1 MQLKNAVAL
10 VTGGCGGIGAAA
22 VQFLAD
28 KGCKVAA
35 WDINTESADKSRDD
49 VIYTDCD
56 ITSEQSVS
64 EAIEKCQAAFGAPSI
79 LIHCAGILGGE
90 RVLGREGVASL
101 AKFQKIIDVNLSG
114 TFNVLRLV
122 AEKMAERDADSNT
135 GERGVI
141 INTASVAAYEG
152 QIGQAAYAASKGG
165 VVSMTLPIAREL
177 ARVGI
182 RVMTIAPGAV
192 ETPMMENVPQ
202 EYQDAITANIP
213 FPSRFAK
220 AEEFAMLAAQ
230 IVENPMLNGEVIRLD
245 GAARLPAK

>member
-1 MQLKNAVAL
+1 MQLNGSIAI
-10 VTGGCGGIGAAA
+10 VTGGSGGIGGATAAYL
-22 VQFLAD
+22 VE

-35 WDINTESADKSRDD
+35 WDINVDNAPAASDTLIYSA
-49 VIYTDCD
+49 CD
-56 ITSEQSVS
+56 ITDSAS
-64 EAIEKCQAAFGAPSI
+64 ITAALDACKDRFGSPTI

-101 AKFQKIIDVNLSG
+101 EGFQKIIEINLSG

-122 AEKMAERDADSNT
+122 AAEMAKGEADAET

-141 INTASVAAYEG
+141 INTGSIAGYEG

-165 VVSMTLPIAREL
+165 VASMTLPIAREL
-177 ARVGI
+177 ARSGI

-192 ETPMMENVPQ
+192 ETPMMDNVPQ
-202 EYQDAITANIP
+202 DYQDAITANIP

-220 AEEFAMLAAQ
+220 SDEFAMLAAH

>member
-1 MQLKNAVAL
+1 MQLKGSIAI
-10 VTGGCGGIGAAA
+10 VTGACGGIGGAAA
-22 VQFLAD
+22 TYL
-28 KGCKVAA
+28 KERGCKVAA
-35 WDINTESADKSRDD
+35 WDIDVSKAPKSDD
-49 VIYTDCD
+49 DIIYSSCNITD
-56 ITSEQSVS
+56 EKSV
-64 EAIEKCQAAFGAPSI
+64 QAALDECKAKFGAPNI

-90 RVLGREGVASL
+90 RILGRDGVASL
-101 AKFQKIIDVNLSG
+101 EKFQKIIDVNLSG

-122 AEKMAERDADSNT
+122 AAAMETREADSET

-141 INTASVAAYEG
+141 INTGSIACYEG

-165 VVSMTLPIAREL
+165 VASMTLPIAREL

-220 AEEFAMLAAQ
+220 AEEFAMLAAH
-230 IVENPMLNGEVIRLD
+230 IVENPMLNGEIIRLD

>member
-1 MQLKNAVAL
+1 MQLNGSIAI
-10 VTGGCGGIGAAA
+10 VTGGSGGIGGATAAYL
-22 VQFLAD
+22 VE

-35 WDINTESADKSRDD
+35 WDINVDNAPAASDALIYSA
-49 VIYTDCD
+49 CD
-56 ITSEQSVS
+56 ITDS
-64 EAIEKCQAAFGAPSI
+64 ASI
-79 LIHCAGILGGE
+79 TA
-90 RVLGREGVASL
+90 
-101 AKFQKIIDVNLSG
+101 
-114 TFNVLRLV
+114 VLRLV
-122 AEKMAERDADSNT
+122 AAEMAKGEPDSET

-141 INTASVAAYEG
+141 INTGSIAGYEG

-165 VVSMTLPIAREL
+165 VASMTLPIAREL
-177 ARVGI
+177 ARSGI

-192 ETPMMENVPQ
+192 ETPMMDKVPQ

-220 AEEFAMLAAQ
+220 SEEFAMLAAH

>member
-1 MQLKNAVAL
+1 MQLNGTVAI
-10 VTGGCGGIGAAA
+10 VTGGLGGIGAAA
-22 VQFLAD
+22 VEYLAGA
-28 KGCKVAA
+28 GCKVAA
-35 WDINTESADKSRDD
+35 WDIQTQGAKTRDG

-56 ITSEQSVS
+56 ITSEASV
-64 EAIEKCQAAFGAPSI
+64 QAALAACQDEFGAPSI

-101 AKFQKIIDVNLSG
+101 ETFQKIIDVNLSG

-122 AEKMAERDADSNT
+122 AAAMAEREVDKDT

-177 ARVGI
+177 ARVGV

-192 ETPMMENVPQ
+192 ETPMMEKVPQ

-220 AEEFAMLAAQ
+220 AEEFAQLAGH

>member
-1 MQLKNAVAL
+1 MQLKGAVAI
-10 VTGGCGGIGAAA
+10 VTGGTGGIGAAC
-22 VQFLAD
+22 VDYLVD
-28 KGCKVAA
+28 NGCKVAA
-35 WDINTESADKSRDD
+35 WDIHVDEVALRAEVS
-49 VIYTDCD
+49 YTACD
-56 ITSEQSVS
+56 ITDEGSVM
-64 EAIEKCQAAFGAPSI
+64 EALNACKSKFGVPSI

-101 AKFQKIIDVNLSG
+101 ETFQRIINVNLSG

-122 AEKMAERDADSNT
+122 AAEMAARAADSAT

-141 INTASVAAYEG
+141 INTGSIAAYEG

-165 VVSMTLPIAREL
+165 VTSMTLPIAREL
-177 ARVGI
+177 ARSGI

-220 AEEFAMLAAQ
+220 AEEFAMLAGH
-230 IVENPMLNGEVIRLD
+230 IVENPMLNGETIRLD